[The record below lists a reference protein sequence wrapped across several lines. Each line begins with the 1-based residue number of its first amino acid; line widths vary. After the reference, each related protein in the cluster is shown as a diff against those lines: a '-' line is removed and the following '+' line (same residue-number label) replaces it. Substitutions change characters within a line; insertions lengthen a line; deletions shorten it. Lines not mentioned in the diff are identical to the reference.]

1 MQNYI
6 KTSPVQNRKS
16 FSKTSRDRRQVTVNP
31 DRKTDQTRY
40 SFQKQAGE

>member
-1 MQNYI
+1 MQNPI

-16 FSKTSRDRRQVTVNP
+16 FSKSSRDRRQVAVNP
-31 DRKTDQTRY
+31 ERKRDEDRY